1 MSFDSYEEIIKF
13 AIEKEK
19 EAAAFYEEASRQE
32 NYSGAKE
39 TFESFAEEEKK
50 HWAMLEDFLKGE
62 RNFSDY
68 KFTWIPDMKRSN
80 YLVDL
85 EYEKGMP
92 YSDILRLAMKR
103 EEKALKLYNELAEKT
118 GEGSLTQVFKMLCQ
132 EEAKHKLKLETLY
145 DDHMAELGD

>member
-19 EAAAFYEEASRQE
+19 EAAAFYEEASQQE
-32 NYSGAKE
+32 PYAGAKE
-39 TFESFAEEEKK
+39 TLESFAEEEKK
-50 HWAMLEDFLKGE
+50 HRVMLEDFLKGE

-103 EEKALKLYNELAEKT
+103 EEKALRLYNELLEKT
-118 GEGSLTQVFKMLCQ
+118 DDKSLAKVFKMLCQ
-132 EEAKHKLKLETLY
+132 EEAKHKQVLETLY
-145 DDHMAELGD
+145 DDHMAEMGD